1 MTVGNLNV
9 VGQVLAVAKAVSVKA
24 ITGLLSNPNTGGTSA
39 PVAKERKSPRVAR
52 VSPPEL

>member
-1 MTVGNLNV
+1 MA
-9 VGQVLAVAKAVSVKA
+9 QVLAVAKAVSVKA